1 MNKDNDLQQTVI
13 PLHSIEDDEDRV
25 LSNIHLVDY
34 IFPVQNQKLFIKKK
48 MKFYPVLINAP

>member
-1 MNKDNDLQQTVI
+1 MNKDNDLQLTAN
-13 PLHSIEDDEDRV
+13 PLHSIEDDKDRV

-48 MKFYPVLINAP
+48 MKFTQY